1 MSGPPSA
8 RWADLEERIEQF
20 LAGAGYSCRRNAVV
34 TGRSGAAHEIDV
46 LAERS
51 DAVTR
56 VRLAVECKAWNRP
69 VEKDVVAKLA
79 FVAGDIGAD
88 KGILVALA
96 GGRDGATRAAG
107 DLGIDLWGPAEL
119 EARLGSPAL
128 SALAV
133 PPLGPTDE
141 GVALHCDAARA
152 QRLVRGQARGW
163 SGLRRERVEWVRP
176 AWVAHHLV
184 VVATTEPGRPFLG
197 RRAPRS
203 TARLNLYDG
212 LGGAWWRT
220 LERVPG
226 SEGFD
231 PACRVPAAMPSGR
244 VTAAVRRAASRRD
257 DAVSEAARQRWE
269 DALEELGVPAA
280 TEAVTV
286 ERVETLYWP
295 FWLGLLTSGSQA
307 AVRLVAVDGASPVGE
322 VCPAASAA
330 CTAQLGHVL
339 RALIPGVHS

>member
-1 MSGPPSA
+1 MSGLPSA
-8 RWADLEERIEQF
+8 RWADLEERIERF
-20 LAGAGYSCRRNAVV
+20 LAGHGYTCRRNAVV
-34 TGRSGAAHEIDV
+34 TGRSGASHEIDV

-96 GGRDGATRAAG
+96 GGRDGASRAAG

-119 EARLGSPAL
+119 EARLGPPAVSDL
-128 SALAV
+128 ST
-133 PPLGPTDE
+133 PPLAPTDE
-141 GVALHCDAARA
+141 GVALHCDADRAR
-152 QRLVRGQARGW
+152 RLVRAQARGW

-176 AWVAHHLV
+176 GWVAHHLL

-203 TARLNLYDG
+203 TERLNLHDG

-220 LERVPG
+220 LERIPAT
-226 SEGFD
+226 EGFD
-231 PACRVPAAMPSGR
+231 VACRVPAALPSGR
-244 VTAAVRRAASRRD
+244 VAAAVRRAAQRRD
-257 DAVSEAARQRWE
+257 ASVSDQARQRWAG
-269 DALEELGVPAA
+269 ALEELGVPGTAA
-280 TEAVTV
+280 AVAV
-286 ERVETLYWP
+286 ERIETLYWP
-295 FWLGLLTSGSQA
+295 FWLGLLTSGSQGA
-307 AVRLVAVDGASPVGE
+307 SRLVAVDGASPVGE
-322 VCPAASAA
+322 VCPLASASF
-330 CTAQLGHVL
+330 TAALGHVL
-339 RALIPGVHS
+339 RALP